1 LAGDEELPPVNGL
14 VVCREEDLS
23 QQPTCADGAP
33 LWVKMVALRAGLAEP
48 LDGDRVE
55 AGKSAVACDPDQQ
68 SGPRCAEVPFF
79 VAPGTREHAWQCLER
94 TCGATIARSD
104 AEASMRV
111 MIERV
116 AGLDVHQE
124 TVVACVLIGK
134 PGERPTKEVRTFRTM
149 TRDLEALRE
158 WLLSLGV
165 THVGMES
172 TGIYWKPVYAVLEG
186 SFELIVGNARH
197 IRNVPGR
204 KTDVKDAEWI
214 ADLVRHGLIA
224 KSFVPPPPLRELR
237 DLLRY
242 RRKLVESQA
251 AERNRLLKLLETA
264 NIKLASVV
272 SDVFGVSGRAMLKAL
287 IEGTASAQA
296 MADLAK
302 GQLRR
307 KRADLVLALEGR
319 VEEHHRFLLGLQ
331 LRRLEAAEEE
341 IAALDARIDEKLEPY
356 RAPHAL
362 LMQIPGVDRLVAAV
376 LIAEIGIDM
385 SVFLSVY
392 HLASWAGVCPGNHES
407 AGKQKSGRARNG
419 NVHLRTM
426 LVGAAISA
434 SRAKGSYLKDKFYR
448 LKARRGSMRAALAIA
463 HKILV
468 AAYHM
473 LAKGVGY
480 REIGEAYLDQIS
492 QTRTVANL
500 KRRLERLGFQVTLQS
515 KAQSAA

>member
-1 LAGDEELPPVNGL
+1 M
-14 VVCREEDLS
+14 
-23 QQPTCADGAP
+23 Q
-33 LWVKMVALRAGLAEP
+33 
-48 LDGDRVE
+48 
-55 AGKSAVACDPDQQ
+55 
-68 SGPRCAEVPFF
+68 
-79 VAPGTREHAWQCLER
+79 
-94 TCGATIARSD
+94 
-104 AEASMRV
+104 V
-111 MIERV
+111 MIERA

-134 PGERPTKEVRTFRTM
+134 PGWRPTKEVRTFRTM
-149 TRDLEALRE
+149 TRELEGLRD

-172 TGIYWKPVYAVLEG
+172 TGVYWKPVYSVLEG

-237 DLLRY
+237 ELLRY

-264 NIKLASVV
+264 NIKLASVAT
-272 SDVFGVSGRAMLKAL
+272 DVFGVSGRAMLKAL
-287 IEGTASAQA
+287 IEGTASAET

-307 KRADLVLALEGR
+307 KRVDLVLALEGR
-319 VEEHHRFLLGLQ
+319 VEDHHRFLLAIQ
-331 LRRLEAAEEE
+331 LRRLEAAEAD
-341 IAALDARIDEKLEPY
+341 IAGLDQRIDEKLEPY
-356 RAPHAL
+356 RVAHAL
-362 LMQIPGVDRLVAAV
+362 LMQIPGVDWVVAAV

-392 HLASWAGVCPGNHES
+392 HLASWAGVCPGNHQS
-407 AGKQKSGRARNG
+407 AGRQKSGRARKG

-434 SRAKGSYLKDKFYR
+434 SRTKGSYLKDKFYR
-448 LKARRGSMRAALAIA
+448 LKARRGGLRAALAIA

-473 LAKGVGY
+473 LATGADYKDL
-480 REIGEAYLDQIS
+480 GEAYLDQLG
-492 QTRTVANL
+492 RTHTVSNL
-500 KRRLERLGFQVTLQS
+500 KRRLEHLGYRVTLEQ
-515 KAQSAA
+515 KAQPAA